1 MKIMKNK
8 YVANAVVDLHLS
20 RVLSSTALML
30 NLMNQVSLKSPLLR
44 KVKFGSVLLSVINAG
59 ISKTFYRVIYLMIC
73 KYEASDRKS
82 DSERLC
88 KVV

>member
-1 MKIMKNK
+1 MNEDNENK

-59 ISKTFYRVIYLMIC
+59 ISKTFL
-73 KYEASDRKS
+73 
-82 DSERLC
+82 
-88 KVV
+88 

>member
-1 MKIMKNK
+1 MKNK

-59 ISKTFYRVIYLMIC
+59 ISKTFL
-73 KYEASDRKS
+73 
-82 DSERLC
+82 
-88 KVV
+88 